1 MGLGWTA
8 LCLLA
13 LLLWLKI
20 KPPRGKPKRKSAVGN
35 IYKTTDGYLGGNKN
49 NKKRRSVIAIA
60 QRASDGA
67 IAVAKVHGKKGKDTT
82 NKSKYIQNLELSP
95 KKHPA
100 LKEPSIVEKRAIFGL
115 KEGKSYKPIQI
126 RDLEDTGDKLKGKE
140 LKAVQD
146 GIQNDTENHRKTY
159 ENTKKKWE
167 NGFNE

>member
-67 IAVAKVHGKKGKDTT
+67 I
-82 NKSKYIQNLELSP
+82 
-95 KKHPA
+95 
-100 LKEPSIVEKRAIFGL
+100 FGL